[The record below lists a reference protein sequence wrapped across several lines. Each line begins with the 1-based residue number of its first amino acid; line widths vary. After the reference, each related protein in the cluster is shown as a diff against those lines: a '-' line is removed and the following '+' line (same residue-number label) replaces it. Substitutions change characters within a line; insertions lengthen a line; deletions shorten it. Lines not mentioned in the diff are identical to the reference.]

1 MGGGTADSIVVT
13 GLGVVSPLGIGVE
26 RFHESLSGGRSGIV
40 PIQVPWATGYEFNQ
54 AGVVT
59 ELGLPAFVSD
69 GIGGTD
75 DRSHTFARIAGHMAL
90 EQAGLHNPRQLRRCA
105 VIVGTTWGAA
115 LEVERSTQPGPTR
128 RSAGNGEAGEPHA
141 YNGISA
147 RLKTE
152 LGLGGPDLVVTTT
165 CAAGNHAISMA
176 TDLVQAGAADAALAV
191 GVDALAYL
199 VLLGFS
205 RLLLQSPDRC
215 RPFDLNRTGTI
226 LAEGAGALLV
236 EPAAR
241 AKRRGAEILAEVAG
255 CGLSCDAAGPFEGNA
270 TDVRSLHIAA
280 EAAFRE
286 ARCKPEDI
294 DYVSAHGSAT
304 QLNDRKETFFLKS
317 LLGDRAYDVPVSS
330 IKSMIG
336 HAQGAAA
343 ALEAIACILSLNRG
357 VIYPTVNLETPDPE
371 CDLDY
376 VANEA
381 RDCRPDTI
389 LSNAFGL
396 GGNNALVIFRRW
408 NHR

>member
-1 MGGGTADSIVVT
+1 MTDSIVVT
-13 GLGVVSPLGIGVE
+13 GLGVVSPLGIGVD
-26 RFHESLSGGRSGIV
+26 RFHESLCSCRNGIL
-40 PIQVPWATGYEFNQ
+40 PIEVPWATGYKLNQ

-59 ELGLPAFVSD
+59 ELGPPAFVPD
-69 GIGGTD
+69 GNASGD
-75 DRSHTFARIAGHMAL
+75 DRAHALARTAGRMAL
-90 EQAGLHNPRQLRRCA
+90 EQADLREPEQLRRCA

-115 LEVERSTQPGPTR
+115 LEVERSTQPSPTGPNADNGAVVGPHPYCGL
-128 RSAGNGEAGEPHA
+128 SAG
-141 YNGISA
+141 
-147 RLKTE
+147 LKTE

-176 TDLVQAGAADAALAV
+176 TDLVKAGAADAALAV

-215 RPFDLNRTGTI
+215 RPFDLNRNGTI

-241 AKRRGAEILAEVAG
+241 AKSRGAEILAEVAG
-255 CGLSCDAAGPFEGNA
+255 CGLSCDAAGPFEGNV

-280 EAAFRE
+280 ASAFSE
-286 ARCKPEDI
+286 ARCEPADI

-304 QLNDRKETFFLKS
+304 QLNDRRETFFLKS

-330 IKSMIG
+330 IKSMLG

-343 ALEAIACILSLNRG
+343 SLEAIACILSLNRG

-381 RDCRPDTI
+381 REYRPDTI

-408 NHR
+408 NHE